1 MIELQTVLCWKSA
14 EAEINPTKHQKFKE
28 LVEKGDKW
36 WCLVVSVSCSKLAE
50 LLHAAFISVEKHC
63 SVIFSLGC
71 FLFSRSNACKK
82 GKPLGK
88 PSGLL
93 HKLKLSDVS
102 KTKQNFSGKTT
113 GHCLLH
119 LRATVN
125 GQLFSALFHALKHSI
140 RIQQNIDLS
149 QRVTLKNVDFRL
161 KPLKF
166 WFHVNVRPQR
176 R

>member
-1 MIELQTVLCWKSA
+1 MVLLSIHNTSWMIELQTVLCWKSA
-14 EAEINPTKHQKFKE
+14 EAEINPTKHQKLKE

-93 HKLKLSDVS
+93 HKLKLCNVS
-102 KTKQNFSGKTT
+102 KTKQNFSGKKTT
-113 GHCLLH
+113 GYCLLPFSSY
-119 LRATVN
+119 RE
-125 GQLFSALFHALKHSI
+125 QLTFFHFALSHAFKHSI
-140 RIQQNIDLS
+140 RIQQNIDLL
-149 QRVTLKNVDFRL
+149 QCVTSKMLISG
-161 KPLKF
+161 
-166 WFHVNVRPQR
+166 
-176 R
+176 